1 MNDIPTVT
9 LKGELVSLLVNEET
23 SWEFV
28 VASKKLVPADR
39 MVRRPRNIGGFPLS
53 VTTFTWIT
61 YLDDLV
67 SLFRGLTAEK
77 Y

>member
-1 MNDIPTVT
+1 MNDSLTVT
-9 LKGELVSLLVNEET
+9 LKGELVSFLINEET

-28 VASKKLVPADR
+28 VASMKLVPADR
-39 MVRRPRNIGGFPLS
+39 MVCRPCKTGVFPLS
-53 VTTFTWIT
+53 VTMFTWIT

-67 SLFRGLTAEK
+67 SLFCGLTAAK